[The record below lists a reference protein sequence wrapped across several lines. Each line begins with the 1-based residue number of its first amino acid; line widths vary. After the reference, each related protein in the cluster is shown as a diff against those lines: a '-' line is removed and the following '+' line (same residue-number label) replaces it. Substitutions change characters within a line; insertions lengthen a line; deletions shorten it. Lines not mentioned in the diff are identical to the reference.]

1 MTMEEDELDR
11 ILQILE
17 NPIRRRIVKRLA
29 QGSGYPLQLS
39 KELGLGQPLVAKHLV
54 LMEEAGIVTS
64 SLERGERGPGRRQ
77 YALAR
82 SISITLDLAPNLF
95 FQHGFRFASINEEE
109 LSKETTSIMDEAS
122 KISGEDRG
130 DIQALSDILS
140 QVDHKLDELERQ
152 RAALLYIRNRAMSSA
167 SKAIGKMQDR
177 EKKRVVYSILEEHD
191 WDVGHLSEELDIR
204 ETVVRDILKD
214 LRDLF
219 ELDD

>member
-11 ILQILE
+11 ILQVLE
-17 NPIRRRIVKRLA
+17 NPVRRRIVKRLA
-29 QGSGYPLQLS
+29 QGSSYPLQLS

-77 YALAR
+77 YALAK

-95 FQHGFRFASINEEE
+95 IQHGFRFASVREKE
-109 LSKETTSIMDEAS
+109 LPEETTSMMNEAS

-130 DIQALSDILS
+130 DIQALSGVLS
-140 QVDHKLDELERQ
+140 QVDQKLDELERQ
-152 RAALLYIRNRAMSSA
+152 RAALLYIRNRAMNSA

-204 ETVVRDILKD
+204 ETVVRGILKD